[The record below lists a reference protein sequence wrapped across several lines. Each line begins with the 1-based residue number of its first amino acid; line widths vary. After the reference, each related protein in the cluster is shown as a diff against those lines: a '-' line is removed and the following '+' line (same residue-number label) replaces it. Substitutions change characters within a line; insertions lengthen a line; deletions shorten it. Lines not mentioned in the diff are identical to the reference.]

1 MKYQWEQLS
10 PLGKWCVVKSD
21 EPPVIK
27 NGRLRRAE
35 GQGPKVRGVV
45 EIDDGDATNE

>member
-21 EPPVIK
+21 EPPIIK

-35 GQGPKVRGVV
+35 GQGPKVRDVTLL
-45 EIDDGDATNE
+45 EPSEETTE